1 MPAAPESAPIDRRE
15 LTARVAYLLYEHR
28 GRTPGRARD
37 DWLLA
42 ERLIDLCLALLS
54 ALAPPSA
61 PAHDPPASAPDH
73 PDAPAEDGAPDV
85 LALLEAAVAADG
97 RAAVAR
103 RLGYASPSS
112 VGKILRGQ
120 RALTEALT
128 ARILAALAPPARRAA

>member
-1 MPAAPESAPIDRRE
+1 MSAAPESAPIDRRE

-28 GRTPGRARD
+28 GRAPGRARE

-42 ERLIDLCLALLS
+42 ERLIDLCVALLS
-54 ALAPPSA
+54 ALAPPSEPA
-61 PAHDPPASAPDH
+61 PRASDSPPRPETSREDRAH
-73 PDAPAEDGAPDV
+73 DV

-120 RALTEALT
+120 RALTDVLVQ
-128 ARILAALAPPARRAA
+128 RIVAALAPAARKAA